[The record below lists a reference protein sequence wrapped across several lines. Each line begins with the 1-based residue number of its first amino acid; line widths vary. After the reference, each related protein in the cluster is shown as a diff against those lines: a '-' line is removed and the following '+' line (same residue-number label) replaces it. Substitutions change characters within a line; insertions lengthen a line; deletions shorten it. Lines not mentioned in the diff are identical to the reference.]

1 MQQHYKRSR
10 LFIDESVQTA
20 VLFRAAWYWVACLIG
35 QMLMTVFFA
44 AVNSAAGDP
53 RFWWHLQLTVL
64 AAAALLP
71 LILWDLLKLSHRW
84 VGPIYRLR
92 ESLRAL
98 GRGEAAAPVFF
109 RKYDFWQDLAFDLN
123 KVSQELALHRKNATA
138 ETTIASSSAS
148 SVESTTTAD
157 TEDRSQTTTEAIVI

>member
-20 VLFRAAWYWVACLIG
+20 VLLRAGWYWVACLIA
-35 QMLMTVFFA
+35 QMLMAVFFA
-44 AVNSAAGDP
+44 AVNSATGDP

-84 VGPIYRLR
+84 VGPVYRLR

-98 GRGEAAAPVFF
+98 GRGESPPPVFF
-109 RKYDFWQDLAFDLN
+109 RKYDFWQELAIDLN
-123 KVSQELALHRKNATA
+123 KVSEELALRRRNVTP
-138 ETTIASSSAS
+138 ELTIASPAAS
-148 SVESTTTAD
+148 SDESTTTVT
-157 TEDRSQTTTEAIVI
+157 TEDRSQMTTEALVI